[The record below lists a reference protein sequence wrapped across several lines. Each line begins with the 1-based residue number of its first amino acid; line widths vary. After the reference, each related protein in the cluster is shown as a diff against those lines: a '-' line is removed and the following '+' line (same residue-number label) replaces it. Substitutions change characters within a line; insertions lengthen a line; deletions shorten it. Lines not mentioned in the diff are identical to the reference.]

1 MGDFHGESSLGL
13 GRPLST
19 NAFSPPSL
27 SQYSDENMMDP
38 HNLAVC
44 FGPTLVTV
52 PAGQDAVSVQPHINE
67 VVKCLIVH
75 HEAVFPGTSQ
85 LSGPQYEK
93 VMALT
98 EEEYW

>member
-1 MGDFHGESSLGL
+1 
-13 GRPLST
+13 
-19 NAFSPPSL
+19 
-27 SQYSDENMMDP
+27 MMDP

-75 HEAVFPGTSQ
+75 HEAIFPGANQ
-85 LSGPQYEK
+85 LPGPQYEK
-93 VMALT
+93 VMALA
-98 EEEYW
+98 EEEYWYEKG